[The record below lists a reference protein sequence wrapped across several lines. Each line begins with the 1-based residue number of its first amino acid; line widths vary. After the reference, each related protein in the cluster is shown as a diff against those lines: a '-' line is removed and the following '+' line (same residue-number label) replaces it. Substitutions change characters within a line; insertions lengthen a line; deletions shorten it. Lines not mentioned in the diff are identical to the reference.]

1 MICNN
6 KHNSFQQLDTN
17 MIINNKHN
25 SFQQLDTNMIIN
37 NKTQFLPTVRHQY
50 DYQ

>member
-1 MICNN
+1 MIINN

-37 NKTQFLPTVRHQY
+37 KTQFLPTVRHQY
-50 DYQ
+50 DLQ